1 MITIKSPFQDSTI
14 YSDKVYVD
22 YSVSEN
28 SKFTDKV
35 VFVLDGV
42 KQEKIELS
50 GVFTYDNLTEGS
62 HLLRVYLVNKFNKI
76 IVGSEKKIKFDVN
89 LDVIYLKN
97 RLSDTIESRIPS
109 FIREDYSTFVTFIEK
124 YYKFLEQSNEPSKV
138 PFAQAEFKD
147 VDFTPQILLD
157 KFKKLFIPDFP
168 EQLAVDRQTG
178 KPLNLKTLIK
188 RAKQFYQSKGT
199 EKSYDFLFRVLFD
212 TDVEIFYPRTKMM
225 IVSGGLWVERKT
237 LKVLV
242 NDTDRARA
250 LVGKIIYQRDVNG
263 LKINRARVKSC
274 QIYMQSP
281 YKVAE
286 FEIDEINGTFQYGKI
301 YSDVVYQD
309 AEETIEFSL
318 RRGISTINITSGGL
332 NYTIGDVV
340 KLTPATN
347 GSGVGYTARVLEV
360 DQNGAITKLQTVN
373 FGFNYE
379 QNPIGLYD
387 IQVTTVGGTGFDG
400 VPEST
405 VLCEYAGYYKNSN
418 SVLGSDNYIQDN
430 YYYQTHSYELKSDIP
445 KESYEDT
452 IKRMVHPSGYM
463 LFGELLLKPTL
474 LLDPASLSNV
484 KLLVSNFIGNYL
496 PYTINSSINLRNS
509 DQDLFPDGFNPSVA
523 VPPQTGAPV
532 FIHDP
537 LDNPISTKI
546 ENAFYSTYRSL
557 PDVSDINQKANYW
570 VVFPHPNF
578 DLNTNETL
586 SSFMELTIETLA
598 VVDNTNNTIIGDEF

>member
-318 RRGISTINITSGGL
+318 RRGISTINITSGGE
-332 NYTIGDVV
+332 NYKIGDIIRLSSVN
-340 KLTPATN
+340 N
-347 GSGVGYTARVLEV
+347 GYGVGYTARVLEI

-387 IQVTTVGGTGFDG
+387 VQVTTVGGTGFDG

-418 SVLGSDNYIQDN
+418 SVLGADNYIQDN

-445 KESYEDT
+445 KESYED
-452 IKRMVHPSGYM
+452 IVKRMVHPAGYL
-463 LFGELLLKPTL
+463 LFGELILKPKIIVQPTTFE
-474 LLDPASLSNV
+474 NV
-484 KLLVSNFIGNYL
+484 SILVSNFIGNYL
-496 PYTINSSINLRNS
+496 PYTLQSVVNLR
-509 DQDLFPDGFNPSVA
+509 DQNNDLFPEGFNPQQPI
-523 VPPQTGAPV
+523 PPQTGV
-532 FIHDP
+532 GEFVHDSS
-537 LDNPISTKI
+537 DNPIKNSVAR
-546 ENAFYSTYRSL
+546 AFYSSDRTL
-557 PDVSDINQKANYW
+557 PEVSDIDFKNKYW
-570 VVFPHPNF
+570 VVFPHPAT
-578 DLNTNETL
+578 DLNTNETVE
-586 SSFMELTIETLA
+586 SFLDFTIA
-598 VVDNTNNTIIGDEF
+598 DMAIYQNNVTIGDNF

>member
-62 HLLRVYLVNKFNKI
+62 HLLRAYLVNKFNKI

-212 TDVEIFYPRTKMM
+212 TDVEVFYPRTKMM

-318 RRGISTINITSGGL
+318 RRGISTINITSGGE
-332 NYTIGDVV
+332 NYKIGDIIRLSSVN
-340 KLTPATN
+340 N
-347 GSGVGYTARVLEV
+347 GYGVGYTARVLEI

-387 IQVTTVGGTGFDG
+387 VQVTTVGGTGFDG

-405 VLCEYAGYYKNSN
+405 ILCEYAGYYKNSN
-418 SVLGSDNYIQDN
+418 SVLGADNYIQDN

-445 KESYEDT
+445 KESYED
-452 IKRMVHPSGYM
+452 IVKRMVHPAGYL
-463 LFGELLLKPTL
+463 LFGELILKPKIIVQPTTL
-474 LLDPASLSNV
+474 ENV
-484 KLLVSNFIGNYL
+484 SILVSNFIGNYL
-496 PYTINSSINLRNS
+496 PYRLQSVVNLR
-509 DQDLFPDGFNPSVA
+509 DQNNDLFPEGFNPQQSI
-523 VPPQTGAPV
+523 PPQTGV
-532 FIHDP
+532 GEFVHDSSN
-537 LDNPISTKI
+537 NPIKNSVAR
-546 ENAFYSTYRSL
+546 AFYSSDRTL
-557 PDVSDINQKANYW
+557 PEVSDIDFKNKYW
-570 VVFPHPNF
+570 VVFPHPAT
-578 DLNTNETL
+578 DLNTNETVE
-586 SSFMELTIETLA
+586 SFLDFTIA
-598 VVDNTNNTIIGDEF
+598 DMAIYQNNVTIGDNF

>member
-42 KQEKIELS
+42 KQEKTELS

-62 HLLRVYLVNKFNKI
+62 HLLRAYLVNKFNKI

-109 FIREDYSTFVTFIEK
+109 FIREDYSKFVTFIEK

-147 VDFTPQILLD
+147 VDYTPQILLD

-225 IVSGGLWVERKT
+225 IVSGGLWVETKT
-237 LKVLV
+237 LKIFV
-242 NDTDRARA
+242 NDVDRARA
-250 LVGKIIYQRDVNG
+250 LVGKIIYQRDSNG

-286 FEIDEINGTFQYGKI
+286 FEIDEINGTFQFGKI
-301 YSDVVYQD
+301 YADVVYQD

-318 RRGISTINITSGGL
+318 RRGISTINITSGGF
-332 NYTIGDVV
+332 NYKIGDIIRLSSV
-340 KLTPATN
+340 N
-347 GSGVGYTARVLEV
+347 GGYGVGYTARVVET
-360 DQNGAITKLQTVN
+360 DKFGTITKLQTVN

-379 QNPIGLYD
+379 QNPVGLYD
-387 IQVTTVGGTGFDG
+387 IEVTTVGGTGFDG
-400 VPEST
+400 VPQST
-405 VLCEYAGYYKNSN
+405 VLCQYTGYYKNSN
-418 SVLGSDNYIQDN
+418 SLLGGDNYLQDN
-430 YYYQTHSYELKSDIP
+430 FYYQTHSYELKSNIP
-445 KESYEDT
+445 KEAYEDT
-452 IKRMVHPSGYM
+452 VKRMVHPSGYL
-463 LFGELLLKPTL
+463 LFGELLLKQTL
-474 LLDPASLSNV
+474 LLNPDSLNNV
-484 KLLVSNFIGNYL
+484 RLLVSDFIGNYL
-496 PYTINSSINLRNS
+496 PYTINSSINLRN
-509 DQDLFPDGFNPSVA
+509 DNQDLFPEGFNPNLP
-523 VPPQTGAPV
+523 VPPQTGESV
-532 FIHDP
+532 FVHDP
-537 LDNPISTKI
+537 LGNPISTKI
-546 ENAFYSTYRSL
+546 ETAFYSTNRTL
-557 PDVSDINQKANYW
+557 PNVPDINQKSNYW
-570 VVFPHPNF
+570 VVFPHPNL
-578 DLNTNETL
+578 DLNTNETI
-586 SSFMELTIETLA
+586 SSFMDLTIQTLA
-598 VVDNTNNTIIGDEF
+598 VLDNTNNTIIGDEF